1 MDKNGCPYFV
11 PTFHGL
17 TPERMV
23 NIREKRPGLWEVRVF
38 TDRDAAGKPVQ
49 ESKTVRGTTKDAKR
63 LAAQLTL
70 RPASN
75 ATRRTVAELIG
86 DYVKHKTPTWSIQTA
101 GNHRGRVKL
110 ILADPIAKLAVAR
123 VSVRDVD
130 GCILCMRQAGVG
142 PTPRT
147 ATSPD
152 RVRHRVG
159 QPTPT
164 ESRIA
169 P

>member
-86 DYVKHKTPTWSIQTA
+86 DYGQPS
-101 GNHRGRVKL
+101 RSRE
-110 ILADPIAKLAVAR
+110 ADPRGSDREAR
-123 VSVRDVD
+123 CRS
-130 GCILCMRQAGVG
+130 GVG
-142 PTPRT
+142 ARRRRVDSAHAPGRRRAHTAHGDLTRPSSPPRGPTNTNRKSHSTLMGPPG
-147 ATSPD
+147 SDP
-152 RVRHRVG
+152 G
-159 QPTPT
+159 L
-164 ESRIA
+164 
-169 P
+169 